1 VAADGI
7 FLAIPE
13 ETSAGIR
20 LAVKDLLDTAGLRTT
35 YGSAVFAE
43 YVPAKSAEP
52 VRLAEAG
59 GYANVGKT
67 NLHEFAYGVTSENSH
82 FGTVPNPRAPGRIAG
97 GSSGGSAAAL
107 AASLADAA
115 LGTDSGGSIRIPAA
129 CCGVVGFK
137 PTYELVSTAG
147 CFPLAPSFDHVGP
160 MARTV
165 EECVALLEA
174 IAPDFTPTELG
185 SLEELVVGTAWTDEA
200 DPLVAQR
207 VREAAGHFPRR
218 RAVEWPRPEIGALFM
233 REVADVHREL
243 YAENGELYSEE
254 VAVKIERCLAVSDAE
269 STRAEQ
275 RRAEYHERCV
285 KLLDGFDLLLTPTLQ
300 CVAPATGIGDLA
312 LRERLIANTL
322 PFNTLGWPALALPCG
337 PADDGFPASVQLVGR
352 PGADGLVLAV
362 GSWLASLIRGT
373 AERGRLPTT
382 T

>member
-1 VAADGI
+1 MAADGI

-13 ETSAGIR
+13 EPRAGIR
-20 LAVKDLLDTAGLRTT
+20 LAVKDLLDTAGLTTT

-43 YVPAKSAEP
+43 HMPSTTAES

-67 NLHEFAYGVTSENSH
+67 NLHEFAYGVTSENQH
-82 FGTVPNPRAPGRIAG
+82 FGTVPNPLAPGHIAG

-174 IAPDFTPTELG
+174 VTADFSPVELG
-185 SLEELVVGTAWTDEA
+185 SLEEIVVGTAWADEA

-207 VREAAGHFPRR
+207 IREVAAHFPRS
-218 RAVEWPRPEIGALFM
+218 RALEWPRPAIGALFM

-243 YAENGELYSEE
+243 YAENGELYGEE
-254 VAVKIERCLAVSDAE
+254 LAVKIERCLAVSDAE
-269 STRAEQ
+269 ANRAEQ
-275 RRAEYHERCV
+275 ARAEYRERCEE
-285 KLLDGFDLLLTPTLQ
+285 LLDGLDLLLTPTLQ
-300 CVAPATGIGDLA
+300 CVAPPTGIGDLA

-337 PADDGFPASVQLVGR
+337 PAEDGLPASVQLVAK
-352 PGADGLVLAV
+352 PGADGLVLAA
-362 GSWLASLIRGT
+362 GGRLASLIRGT

-382 T
+382 K

>member
-1 VAADGI
+1 MAADGI

-13 ETSAGIR
+13 EPRAGIR
-20 LAVKDLLDTAGLRTT
+20 LAVKDLLDTAGLTTT

-43 YVPAKSAEP
+43 HMPSTTAES

-67 NLHEFAYGVTSENSH
+67 NLHEFAYGVTSENQH
-82 FGTVPNPRAPGRIAG
+82 FGTVPNPLAPGHIAG

-165 EECVALLEA
+165 EECVALLKA
-174 IAPDFTPTELG
+174 VAADFSPVELG
-185 SLEELVVGTAWTDEA
+185 SLEEIVVGTAWADEA

-207 VREAAGHFPRR
+207 LREVAAHFPRS
-218 RAVEWPRPEIGALFM
+218 RALEWPRPAIGALFM

-243 YAENGELYSEE
+243 YAENGELYGEE
-254 VAVKIERCLAVSDAE
+254 IAVKIERCLAVSDAE
-269 STRAEQ
+269 ANRAEQTRAEY
-275 RRAEYHERCV
+275 RERCEE
-285 KLLDGFDLLLTPTLQ
+285 LLDGLDLLLTPTLQ

-337 PADDGFPASVQLVGR
+337 PAEDGLPASVQLVAK
-352 PGADGLVLAV
+352 PGADGLVLAA
-362 GSWLASLIRGT
+362 GGRLASLIRGT

>member
-13 ETSAGIR
+13 EPRAGIR
-20 LAVKDLLDTAGLRTT
+20 LAVKDLLDTEGLRTT

-43 YVPAKSAEP
+43 HMPATTAES
-52 VRLAEAG
+52 VGLAEAG

-67 NLHEFAYGVTSENSH
+67 NLHEFAYGITSENQH
-82 FGTVPNPRAPGRIAG
+82 FGTVPNPLAPGRIAG

-174 IAPDFTPTELG
+174 IAPGFSPVELG
-185 SLEELVVGTAWTDEA
+185 SFEEIVVGMAWTDEA
-200 DPLVAQR
+200 DPLVARR
-207 VREAAGHFPRR
+207 VREAAGHFPRSR
-218 RAVEWPRPEIGALFM
+218 SLEWPRPEIGALFM

-243 YAENGELYSEE
+243 YAENGELYGEE
-254 VAVKIERCLAVSDAE
+254 LAVKIERCLAVPDAE
-269 STRAEQ
+269 ATRAGQ
-275 RRAEYHERCV
+275 ARAEYRERSLE
-285 KLLDGFDLLLTPTLQ
+285 LLDGLDLLITPTLQ
-300 CVAPATGIGDLA
+300 CVAPPTGIGDLA

-337 PADDGFPASVQLVGR
+337 PAEDGLPASIQLVGR
-352 PGADGLVLAV
+352 PGADGLVLAA
-362 GSWLASLIRGT
+362 GSRLASLIRGT

>member
-7 FLAIPE
+7 FLAVPVE
-13 ETSAGIR
+13 PREGIR
-20 LAVKDLLDTAGLRTT
+20 LAIKDLLDTAGLRTT
-35 YGSAVFAE
+35 YGSAVFAD
-43 YVPAKSAEP
+43 YVPAKSAAC

-67 NLHEFAYGVTSENSH
+67 NLHEFAYGVTSENQH
-82 FGTVPNPRAPGRIAG
+82 FGTVPNPLAPGRIAG

-107 AASLADAA
+107 AAGRADAA

-137 PTYELVSTAG
+137 PTYELVSTGG

-174 IAPDFTPTELG
+174 IAADFTPTELG
-185 SLEELVVGTAWTDEA
+185 SLEEISVATAWMDEA
-200 DPLVAQR
+200 DPLVAHR
-207 VREAAGHFPRR
+207 VREAAGHFPRSR
-218 RAVEWPRPEIGALFM
+218 SVEWPKPEIAALFM

-243 YAENGELYSEE
+243 YAENGELYGDEI
-254 VAVKIERCLAVSDAE
+254 AVKIERCLAVSDAE
-269 STRAEQ
+269 ANRAEQ
-275 RRAEYHERCV
+275 VRQEYRESCLR
-285 KLLDGFDLLLTPTLQ
+285 LLDGCDLLLTPTLQ
-300 CVAPATGIGDLA
+300 CVAPAMGVGDLA
-312 LRERLIANTL
+312 LRERLISNTL
-322 PFNTLGWPALALPCG
+322 PFNALGWPALALACG
-337 PADDGFPASVQLVGR
+337 PAEDGLPASVQLVGR
-352 PGADGLVLAV
+352 PGADALVLAA
-362 GSWLASLIRGT
+362 GSRLASLIRGT

>member
-13 ETSAGIR
+13 EPRAGIR
-20 LAVKDLLDTAGLRTT
+20 LAVKDLLDTEGLRTT

-43 YVPAKSAEP
+43 HMPATTADS

-67 NLHEFAYGVTSENSH
+67 NLHEFAYGITSENQH
-82 FGTVPNPRAPGRIAG
+82 FGTVPNPLAPGRIAG

-129 CCGVVGFK
+129 CCGIVGFK

-174 IAPDFTPTELG
+174 IAPGFHPVELG
-185 SLEELVVGTAWTDEA
+185 SLEEVVVGTAWTDEA

-207 VREAAGHFPRR
+207 VREAAGHFPRSR
-218 RAVEWPRPEIGALFM
+218 SLEWPRPEIGALFM

-243 YAENGELYSEE
+243 YAENSELYGEE
-254 VAVKIERCLAVSDAE
+254 LAVKIERCLAVPDAE
-269 STRAEQ
+269 ATRAGQ
-275 RRAEYHERCV
+275 ARAEYRERSLE
-285 KLLDGFDLLLTPTLQ
+285 LLDGLDLLITPTLQ
-300 CVAPATGIGDLA
+300 CVAPPTGIGDLA

-337 PADDGFPASVQLVGR
+337 PAEDGLPASIQLVGR
-352 PGADGLVLAV
+352 PGADGLVLAA
-362 GSWLASLIRGT
+362 GSRLASLIRGT